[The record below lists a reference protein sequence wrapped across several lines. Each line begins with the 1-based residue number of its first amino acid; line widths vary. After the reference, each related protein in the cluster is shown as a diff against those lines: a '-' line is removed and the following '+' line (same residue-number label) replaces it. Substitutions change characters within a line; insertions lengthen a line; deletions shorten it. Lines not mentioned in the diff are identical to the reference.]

1 VILSQA
7 LQSITQT
14 LRGAR
19 IDDASVEAELL
30 LGHVLGISKTR
41 LFTEPERSLTSTETE
56 RLRDLVRRRLDG
68 EPAAYI
74 LGHCEFYG
82 IDLNVDSRTLI
93 PRPETELL
101 VEEAIELARRMS
113 RQERRTIIAD
123 IGTGCGAIAISL
135 ALALPRARI
144 YATDISPSAL
154 KVAEANCRRHGVNGR
169 VELLQGNLLEPLPQ
183 GVDVIVANLPYV
195 KDCEVADLRPEI
207 RDHEPTI
214 AWAGGRDGLD
224 KIREMLEQ
232 MRAKRSAYPGE
243 GPAYLLL
250 EIGQG
255 QGEMVTSL
263 VNDCFPGAS
272 IGLISD
278 PGGVERVV
286 KVGLQVGK
294 SLLKE

>member
-1 VILSQA
+1 MILSQA

-14 LRGAR
+14 LCGAKVA
-19 IDDASVEAELL
+19 DASVEAELL
-30 LGHVLGISKTR
+30 LGHVLGMSRTG
-41 LFTEPERSLTSTETE
+41 LYTEPERSLTSTETE
-56 RLRDLVRRRLDG
+56 RLHDLVRRRLDR

-82 IDLNVDSRTLI
+82 IDFYVDSRTLI

-101 VEEAIELARRMS
+101 VEKAVELARRIAHQGEQTAM
-113 RQERRTIIAD
+113 AD
-123 IGTGCGAIAISL
+123 IGTGCGAIAVSL
-135 ALALPRARI
+135 ALALPQAKI

-154 KVAEANCRRHGVNGR
+154 SVAEVNCRRHGVSSQ

-183 GVDVIVANLPYV
+183 AVDVIVANLPYV
-195 KDCEVADLRPEI
+195 KDCEVVDLSPEI
-207 RDHEPTI
+207 REHEPTI
-214 AWAGGRDGLD
+214 ALAGGRDGLD

-232 MRAKRSAYPGE
+232 VQGKRGAHCWGSVC
-243 GPAYLLL
+243 LLL

-278 PGGVERVV
+278 PGGIERVV
-286 KVGLQVGK
+286 KVGL
-294 SLLKE
+294 

>member
-1 VILSQA
+1 MIVSQA

-14 LRGAR
+14 LRGAKVA
-19 IDDASVEAELL
+19 DASVEAELL
-30 LGHVLGISKTR
+30 LGHVLGMSRTG
-41 LFTEPERSLTSTETE
+41 LYTGPERPLTSTETE
-56 RLRDLVRRRLDG
+56 RLRDLVRRRLDR

-82 IDLNVDSRTLI
+82 IDFYVDSRTLI

-101 VEEAIELARRMS
+101 VEEALELAQRIS
-113 RQERRTIIAD
+113 RQGRQTSIAD

-135 ALALPRARI
+135 ALALPRAKI

-154 KVAEANCRRHGVNGR
+154 RVAEVNCRRHGVHGQ

-183 GVDVIVANLPYV
+183 AADVIVANLPYV
-195 KDCEVADLRPEI
+195 KDCEVADLSPEI
-207 RDHEPTI
+207 RGYEPTI

-224 KIREMLEQ
+224 KIREVLEQ
-232 MRAKRSAYPGE
+232 MWGKRGAHLGE

-263 VNDCFPGAS
+263 VNDYFPQAS
-272 IGLISD
+272 IELVSD
-278 PGGVERVV
+278 LGGIERVV
-286 KVGLQVGK
+286 KVGL
-294 SLLKE
+294 